1 MDTMPLCLPFNLW
14 GISKPASLYH
24 LRKTAIIH
32 NVGWI
37 KFEKIILAS
46 QSPRRRE
53 MLAWLGLP
61 VGLTHADVDEAPHD
75 DEPPS
80 VTAARLAVAKVH
92 AAKPTDNDVWI
103 LGADTV
109 VDLNGVSL
117 GKPADSAEARAMLR
131 QLRERSHAVHTGVA
145 LYHARTR
152 QVCARRVTSVVQMRA
167 YSDTEIEAY
176 IRSRDPM
183 DKAGAYAIQNS
194 AFRPVAHVDRCYAN
208 VVGFPLC
215 AIAALLKAWGLAL
228 SITIPDLC
236 LAHFDYRCPKPD
248 IGIRL

>member
-1 MDTMPLCLPFNLW
+1 MHFTQLLL
-14 GISKPASLYH
+14 
-24 LRKTAIIH
+24 T
-32 NVGWI
+32 
-37 KFEKIILAS
+37 S

-53 MLAWLGLP
+53 MLAWLELP
-61 VGLTHADVDEAPHD
+61 VGLTYADVDETPYNG
-75 DEPPS
+75 ELPS
-80 VTAARLAVAKVH
+80 ETAVRLAIAK
-92 AAKPTDNDVWI
+92 AKAVESSDNGVWI

-117 GKPADSAEARAMLR
+117 GKPADSVEAGAMLR

-152 QVCARRVTSVVQMRA
+152 QVCARRVTSMVKMRA
-167 YSDTEIEAY
+167 YTDAEIEAY
-176 IRSRDPM
+176 VRSRDPM

-215 AIAALLKAWGLAL
+215 AIAALLEAWGLAL
-228 SITIPDLC
+228 SINISDLC
-236 LAHFDYRCPKPD
+236 LAHFEYRCPGAD
-248 IGIRL
+248 VGIRL

>member
-1 MDTMPLCLPFNLW
+1 MHFTQLLL
-14 GISKPASLYH
+14 
-24 LRKTAIIH
+24 T
-32 NVGWI
+32 
-37 KFEKIILAS
+37 S

-53 MLAWLGLP
+53 MLAWLRLP
-61 VGLTHADVDEAPHD
+61 VELTHANVDETPYD
-75 DEPPS
+75 GELPS
-80 VTAARLAVAKVH
+80 ETAARLATAK
-92 AAKPTDNDVWI
+92 AKAVESANNGVWT

-167 YSDTEIEAY
+167 YTDTEIEAY

-183 DKAGAYAIQNS
+183 DKAGAYAIQNRS
-194 AFRPVAHVDRCYAN
+194 FRPVARVDRCYAN

-228 SITIPDLC
+228 SINIPDLC
-236 LAHFDYRCPKPD
+236 LAHFDYRCPGPD
-248 IGIRL
+248 VGISL